1 MLSKKKIVDMVLL
14 VGSVIL
20 AIAKAV
26 IEQEKSKEDNDE
38 IS

>member
-1 MLSKKKIVDMVLL
+1 MDMVLL
-14 VGSVIL
+14 VGSVL
-20 AIAKAV
+20 LTIAKAV